1 MSQSVYAEFGVSP
14 NAITGSVEDLNEHQ
28 KSMLEQDVAV
38 RDGDDAI
45 TFKQLEAENEEAT
58 EEDENVEE
66 AEGEEDHESDDE
78 ESETD
83 GEQPEFIELGDAPKE
98 QPEFIELGDAPKEL
112 TESVTALDE
121 NEAAFDDMVS
131 SAVEAGKVTA
141 DEITAIKA
149 EYAKDGKLSDASY
162 AKLQEAGYTKR
173 FVDSFVRGQ
182 EALAEQY
189 AAGVV
194 RYAGGA
200 EQFNRILSH
209 LESNDP
215 STREALE
222 AAIVRKDIATTKA
235 LLNLAGKT
243 LGKAVGVK
251 PQRTITNQAKPVVA
265 PKATKT
271 EAFSSKADMIKAM
284 SDPRYLRDAKYT
296 MEVRAKV
303 AASSL

>member
-45 TFKQLEAENEEAT
+45 TFKQLEAENEEAA
-58 EEDENVEE
+58 EEDENVDE
-66 AEGEEDHESDDE
+66 AEGDDTEGNDDESDTEGD
-78 ESETD
+78 D
-83 GEQPEFIELGDAPKE
+83 QEFVELGE
-98 QPEFIELGDAPKEL
+98 TPKEL
-112 TESVTALDE
+112 TESVTALNE

-131 SAVEAGKVTA
+131 AAVEAGKVTA
-141 DEITAIKA
+141 DDITAIKA
-149 EYAKDGKLSDASY
+149 EYASKGELSEASY
-162 AKLQEAGYTKR
+162 AKLAEAGYTKR

-251 PQRTITNQAKPVVA
+251 PQRTITTQAKPVVA
-265 PKATKT
+265 PKAPQT

>member
-1 MSQSVYAEFGVSP
+1 MSQSVYAEFGVSS

-66 AEGEEDHESDDE
+66 TEGDDTEGNDDESDTEGD
-78 ESETD
+78 D
-83 GEQPEFIELGDAPKE
+83 QEFVELGE
-98 QPEFIELGDAPKEL
+98 TPKEL
-112 TESVTALDE
+112 TESVTALNE

-131 SAVEAGKVTA
+131 AAVEAGKVTA
-141 DEITAIKA
+141 DDITAIKA
-149 EYAKDGKLSDASY
+149 EYASKGELSEASY
-162 AKLQEAGYTKR
+162 AKLAEAGYTKR

-251 PQRTITNQAKPVVA
+251 HQRTITNQAKPVVA
-265 PKATKT
+265 PKAPQT

>member
-28 KSMLEQDVAV
+28 QSMLEKDVAV

-45 TFKQLEAENEEAT
+45 TFKQLEAEQEAAA
-58 EEDENVEE
+58 EEDEGVEE
-66 AEGEEDHESDDE
+66 TEEEEEE
-78 ESETD
+78 ESED
-83 GEQPEFIELGDAPKE
+83 SEGQDDIPDFVELGDT
-98 QPEFIELGDAPKEL
+98 PKEL

-131 SAVEAGKVTA
+131 GAVEAGKVTA

-149 EYAKDGKLSDASY
+149 EYAKDGKLSEASY
-162 AKLQEAGYTKR
+162 AKLAEAGYTKR

-189 AAGVV
+189 AAGIV
-194 RYAGGA
+194 RFAGGPD
-200 EQFNRILSH
+200 QFNRVLSH
-209 LESNDP
+209 LQANDP
-215 STREALE
+215 STKDALE

-235 LLNLAGKT
+235 ILNLAGKT

-251 PQRTITNQAKPVVA
+251 PTRTITTQGKPPVVA
-265 PKATKT
+265 PKAQA
-271 EAFSSKADMIKAM
+271 EGFSSKADMIKAM
-284 SDPRYLRDAKYT
+284 SDPRYLRDATYT
-296 MEVRAKV
+296 NQVRAKV
-303 AASSL
+303 AVSSL

>member
-1 MSQSVYAEFGVSP
+1 MSQSVYAEFGVSS

-58 EEDENVEE
+58 EEDENVDE
-66 AEGEEDHESDDE
+66 AEGDDTEGNDDESDTEGD
-78 ESETD
+78 D
-83 GEQPEFIELGDAPKE
+83 QEFVELGE
-98 QPEFIELGDAPKEL
+98 TPKEL
-112 TESVTALDE
+112 TESVTALNE

-131 SAVEAGKVTA
+131 AAVEAGKVTA
-141 DEITAIKA
+141 DDIAAIKA
-149 EYAKDGKLSDASY
+149 EYASKGELSEASY
-162 AKLQEAGYTKR
+162 AKLAEAGYTKR

-251 PQRTITNQAKPVVA
+251 PQRTITTQAKPVVA
-265 PKATKT
+265 PKAPQT